1 MSRRIRKRILSVLS
15 CLLPLM
21 AGTVLSASPPVFT
34 APYSG
39 ERVTEYEVELATG
52 PHARRAFRIP
62 EECPA
67 AHQAFRA
74 GAQQW
79 CNRVER
85 RLWAK
90 VMQDCYYA
98 AFLDH
103 ARPGAQHDFVSDY
116 DFMNAPLA
124 DLPLRA
130 GCATGKGC
138 EPLPPGVID
147 LGQILAR
154 VTTRDEDERASAEAC
169 RVEHGRFRG
178 WVRLDPEK
186 GMVCWSDP
194 RANGFRI
201 IAVDY
206 ADVNGDGYLDA
217 VLRLI
222 PLGRDYRRIPL
233 ILPLTRKQPEGPFS
247 LPDRLVVP

>member
-1 MSRRIRKRILSVLS
+1 MRRRIRERVPLALMA
-15 CLLPLM
+15 LLPLI
-21 AGTVLSASPPVFT
+21 AALARSAPSPAFS

-52 PHARRAFRIP
+52 PHARRGFRIP
-62 EECPA
+62 AECPA

-98 AFLDH
+98 AFLAR
-103 ARPGAQHDFVSDY
+103 ARPGAQHDFVSGY
-116 DFMNAPLA
+116 DFMNARLA
-124 DLPLRA
+124 DLPLRRHC
-130 GCATGKGC
+130 GLDNGC

-154 VTTRDEDERASAEAC
+154 VTTREEGEHATPEAC

-178 WVRLDPEK
+178 WVRFDPK
-186 GMVCWSDP
+186 GGMVCWSDP
-194 RANGFRI
+194 HANGFRI
-201 IAVDY
+201 IAVDHG
-206 ADVNGDGYLDA
+206 DVNGDGYLDA
-217 VLRLI
+217 ILRLI
-222 PLGRDYRRIPL
+222 PLGRDYRRVPL
-233 ILPLTRKQPEGPFS
+233 ILPLTRKRPDGPFS
-247 LPDRLVVP
+247 LPDRLAVP